1 MEETKQIDITFSDLF
16 GIFRR
21 CWILMLAVAVVVAI
35 LATLIVATLH
45 QDVYTSEV
53 GLWAYR
59 TGSEDDSTG
68 NVQQNYYANIMSTQ
82 QIDEFMEIAQSRTV
96 LEKVIADQNLTISP
110 KDLAKMLKVT
120 QRGNASSSTI
130 FYLEVTAATPESA
143 NRLCE
148 AWSRVAC
155 EYINGLLKKGVL
167 LEFETASLPQQPS
180 NPFSILKVI
189 LVAVVG
195 AAIVYIVYF
204 VRFLMD
210 DKVNTAEDV
219 ERYLDLH
226 VLGAIPDKTQLT
238 RKRSKGGY
246 YYASSQSDAPKLN

>member
-16 GIFRR
+16 GIFKR
-21 CWILMLAVAVVVAI
+21 CWILMIAVAVVIAI
-35 LATLIVATLH
+35 LVTVIVSNTR
-45 QDVYTSEV
+45 QDEYTSDV
-53 GLWAYR
+53 GLLAYR
-59 TGSEDDSTG
+59 DDST
-68 NVQQNYYANIMSTQ
+68 NSQQSYYDNIVNTQ
-82 QIDEFMEIAQSRTV
+82 NIDEFMEMAQSRTV

-143 NRLCE
+143 NRLSE

-155 EYINGLLKKGVL
+155 EYINGLLKKDVL

-189 LVAVVG
+189 LVAIVG

-238 RKRSKGGY
+238 RKRSRGGY